1 MATSPGSSV
10 PNDIFAG
17 MMPPFIWAEDLQEEP
32 LEESQPEPDRIA
44 VAPVVSLPVDSG
56 AAREQVLLAHMPLV
70 QFVARKIH
78 ERLPQHVELEDLV
91 SAGIVGLIDA
101 FNKFDA
107 GKNVQFK
114 SYAQFRVRGA
124 ILDSLRTLDWGSRE
138 IRRKGRSIE
147 EATQRL
153 IQRLGRRP
161 VGSEIAVEL
170 GMSLSAYQQLL
181 GELKS
186 LEVGS
191 LHEAHSEDSAE
202 EELAYLPTAPED
214 DPLYRCMKSEAAA
227 QLIAAIAAL
236 PEREGRVLALYYV
249 EEMTQKE
256 IGMVLG
262 LVESRVSQIRAAAV
276 VSLRAQLAGKRME
289 AEIRPEAKLDSGSKR
304 RQPMVPGIPIPAI
317 PAAVI
322 EKSAAVG
329 HGERPRMVAR

>member
-1 MATSPGSSV
+1 MATSPGSSI

-17 MMPPFIWAEDLQEEP
+17 MMPPFLWAEDLQEE
-32 LEESQPEPDRIA
+32 SQHEPELMA

-70 QFVARKIH
+70 HFVARRIH
-78 ERLPQHVELEDLV
+78 ERLPQHVELDDLV

-114 SYAQFRVRGA
+114 SYAQFRIRGA
-124 ILDSLRTLDWGSRE
+124 ILDSLRNLDWGSRE
-138 IRRKGRSIE
+138 LRRKGRSIE

-153 IQRLGRRP
+153 IQRLSRRP
-161 VGSEIAVEL
+161 VESEIAAEL
-170 GMSLSAYQQLL
+170 GMPLSEYQQLL

-191 LHEAHSEDSAE
+191 LHEAHNEDSAE
-202 EELAYLPTAPED
+202 EKLAYLPTAPED
-214 DPLYRCMKSEAAA
+214 DPLYRCIKSEASD
-227 QLIAAIAAL
+227 QLIAAIAVL

-256 IGMVLG
+256 IGLVLG

-276 VSLRAQLAGKRME
+276 VSLRAQLAGKQMQ
-289 AEIRPEAKLDSGSKR
+289 PEVQPEVQPRAKVGSGSKKR
-304 RQPMVPGIPIPAI
+304 PQMVSGI

-322 EKSAAVG
+322 QKSAAAARAG
-329 HGERPRMVAR
+329 RPRMSLR